1 MSEVEW
7 RLSRRSLYFD
17 SEVIGP
23 RTRSVMGILN
33 VTPDSFSDG
42 GSYLDPAIAVKHA
55 HEMIADGAQ
64 IIDVGGESSR
74 PGADPVSVEEEL
86 RRVIPVIKALR
97 ARSDVLISV
106 DTVKSRVAAAAL
118 DAGADI
124 VNDISACRFDPE
136 MVSVVRDAQ
145 AGLVLMHMRGTPK
158 TMQQGDL
165 SSDSMLNDVMSFF
178 AERLAAMRDFG
189 IDEGQLCID
198 PGIGFG
204 KTVAQNFSLCRSLR
218 TMGEL
223 GRPILFGIS
232 RKSCLGAVV
241 NRPAS
246 ERDAA
251 SLTSDIWALQQGASI
266 LRVHNVQQTVDALC
280 VWNQLSHG
288 DDSRG

>member
-145 AGLVLMHMRGTPK
+145 AGLVHRSRYRIWKDCGTKLFPLPVSAYYGGVGA
-158 TMQQGDL
+158 TDSLWDL
-165 SSDSMLNDVMSFF
+165 SEVLPRRSCEP
-178 AERLAAMRDFG
+178 A
-189 IDEGQLCID
+189 CIRARCSEFD
-198 PGIGFG
+198 
-204 KTVAQNFSLCRSLR
+204 QRH
-218 TMGEL
+218 
-223 GRPILFGIS
+223 
-232 RKSCLGAVV
+232 LGAPTRRIYSPCAQCATDGRCIMCLEPIVAW
-241 NRPAS
+241 R
-246 ERDAA
+246 
-251 SLTSDIWALQQGASI
+251 
-266 LRVHNVQQTVDALC
+266 
-280 VWNQLSHG
+280 
-288 DDSRG
+288 